1 MCPAC
6 LATTAML
13 IASAVS
19 TGGVA
24 AVLANKLLA
33 LSGMSLAN
41 SSVEK
46 ANQKEEI
53 WEKQRTS
60 K

>member
-6 LATTAML
+6 MAMTAVL

-24 AVLANKLLA
+24 AVLANKLHA
-33 LSGMSLAN
+33 KEIVTKMFRRQ
-41 SSVEK
+41 
-46 ANQKEEI
+46 QKEKT
-53 WEKQRTS
+53 WEQHTS

>member
-6 LATTAML
+6 MATTAML

-24 AVLANKLLA
+24 AVLVNKLRA
-33 LSGMSLAN
+33 KEIARKMFGRQ
-41 SSVEK
+41 EK
-46 ANQKEEI
+46 EKT
-53 WEKQRTS
+53 WEQRKS

>member
-6 LATTAML
+6 MTATAML

-24 AVLANKLLA
+24 AVVVSKLLA
-33 LSGMSLAN
+33 PKGGKNLSESP
-41 SSVEK
+41 K
-46 ANQKEEI
+46 RTNQKEES

>member
-6 LATTAML
+6 MATTAML

-19 TGGVA
+19 TGGVV

-41 SSVEK
+41 SFVEK

>member
-6 LATTAML
+6 IATTAML

-19 TGGVA
+19 AGGVA
-24 AVLANKLLA
+24 AVLANKLHA
-33 LSGMSLAN
+33 KEITGKIFRSQ
-41 SSVEK
+41 
-46 ANQKEEI
+46 QKEKT
-53 WEKQRTS
+53 WEQHTS

>member
-6 LATTAML
+6 MATTAML

-24 AVLANKLLA
+24 AVLVNKLRVKEIA
-33 LSGMSLAN
+33 RNRFGRQQT
-41 SSVEK
+41 EK
-46 ANQKEEI
+46 T
-53 WEKQRTS
+53 WEQHTS

>member
-6 LATTAML
+6 MATTAML

-24 AVLANKLLA
+24 AVLVNKLRVKETARKLF
-33 LSGMSLAN
+33 GRQ
-41 SSVEK
+41 
-46 ANQKEEI
+46 QKEKT
-53 WEKQRTS
+53 WEQHTS

>member
-6 LATTAML
+6 MATTAIL

-19 TGGVA
+19 SGGVA
-24 AVLANKLLA
+24 AVVVNKLRAKRIARRVLRRLEA
-33 LSGMSLAN
+33 K
-41 SSVEK
+41 EK
-46 ANQKEEI
+46 S
-53 WEKQRTS
+53 WERRTS

>member
-6 LATTAML
+6 IATTAML

-19 TGGVA
+19 TGGIA
-24 AVLANKLLA
+24 AVVANRLFAKKIV
-33 LSGMSLAN
+33 GKMFREQTK
-41 SSVEK
+41 EK
-46 ANQKEEI
+46 A
-53 WEKQRTS
+53 WEQPTS

>member
-6 LATTAML
+6 IATTAML

-19 TGGVA
+19 TGGAA
-24 AVLANKLLA
+24 AVLANKLLGKKI
-33 LSGMSLAN
+33 LT
-41 SSVEK
+41 VTK
-46 ANQKEEI
+46 VFQKQQKEKT
-53 WEKQRTS
+53 WERPTS

>member
-6 LATTAML
+6 MATTAML

-19 TGGVA
+19 TGGVV

>member
-6 LATTAML
+6 MATVAL
-13 IASAVS
+13 LVAGAAS

-24 AVLANKLLA
+24 ALVVGKLRA
-33 LSGMSLAN
+33 AGGEKDLSE
-41 SSVEK
+41 SSKE
-46 ANQKEEI
+46 ANQKEES